1 MNVTYNAAKQTF
13 RFQGEAVTTQ
23 IPGLRSYTRE
33 SLQWAAFDARNGELV
48 QKGTG
53 SSCNPTD
60 AQLQAWQEAASQ
72 YATIWAARLD
82 DLSATLYI
90 RYGDLPKGGR
100 STNYTTGR
108 KENGVSVYAAK
119 YDIETGAIVFDDEAG
134 VHNPGT
140 LAYLMDDRTPHL
152 VTGQE
157 AGAGSDGETLLR
169 KVRIV
174 ANLRYDAKK
183 GGFEIA

>member
-1 MNVTYNAAKQTF
+1 MNVTYSASKQTF
-13 RFQGEAVTTQ
+13 RFQGETVTVQ
-23 IPGLRSYTRE
+23 VPGLRSYTRV
-33 SLQWAAFDARNGELV
+33 SLQWAAFDARTGELV
-48 QKGTG
+48 QKGTD
-53 SSCNPTD
+53 SSCKPTD
-60 AQLQAWQEAASQ
+60 EQLQTWQEVASQ
-72 YATIWAARLD
+72 YATIWAGRLN

-90 RYGDLPKGGR
+90 RYGDIPQGGR
-100 STNYTTGR
+100 SKNYATGQW
-108 KENGVSVYAAK
+108 ENGISVYAAK

-157 AGAGSDGETLLR
+157 IGTGSDGEMLLR

-174 ANLRYDAKK
+174 TDLHYDEEKK
-183 GGFEIA
+183 GFVK

>member
-1 MNVTYNAAKQTF
+1 MNVSYNASRQTF
-13 RFQGEAVTTQ
+13 RFQGEAITVQ
-23 IPGLRSYTRE
+23 IPGLRSYTHE
-33 SLQWAAFDARNGELV
+33 SLQWAAFDAKTGELV

-53 SSCNPTD
+53 SACNPTD
-60 AQLQAWQEAASQ
+60 EQLQAWQAIATR
-72 YATIWAARLD
+72 YATIWADRLD

-90 RYGDLPKGGR
+90 RYGDIPQGGR
-100 STNYTTGR
+100 SKNYATGQWE
-108 KENGVSVYAAK
+108 KGVSVYAAK
-119 YDIETGAIVFDDEAG
+119 YDIETGAIIFDDEAG
-134 VHNPGT
+134 VYDPE
-140 LAYLMDDRTPHL
+140 AIMYLTGDRTPHL

-174 ANLRYDAKK
+174 ADLRYDANK